1 MQHTFESLIERLA
14 RAAASFSTVA
24 ADTPENLFAT
34 TPTPIPVPQNNMPRT
49 PPLAP
54 ARAVTGGLHGARDRR
69 RRDVV
74 FVRAEIFDL
83 EATHVAKMRPLRSS
97 APRRNRRRRRRSDH
111 QSRAD

>member
-49 PPLAP
+49 LPSPPPAP
-54 ARAVTGGLHGARDRR
+54 SPAACT
-69 RRDVV
+69 
-74 FVRAEIFDL
+74 
-83 EATHVAKMRPLRSS
+83 
-97 APRRNRRRRRRSDH
+97 
-111 QSRAD
+111 SRATDAAAT